1 MDCASFESI
10 RLKRFSFRSRVVVH
24 GAGTVVCAVSRGRL
38 VGVRWAR
45 AVREG
50 GEGGASV

>member
-1 MDCASFESI
+1 MDDVSFESI
-10 RLKRFSFRSRVVVH
+10 RRKPFSLRSRVVVH
-24 GAGTVVCAVSRGRL
+24 DAGTVVCAVARGRF

-50 GEGGASV
+50 GASV